1 MGFFCFFVWLT
12 LNTPHPHQLNH
23 LFWGLLITPSVVLGE
38 DLARTPG
45 VKMHLARETGESA
58 NQSVPGPLLHFITL
72 LQGSYSSLCCA
83 HFTDCK
89 SHVHTDFQKYILFT
103 VLQFPL
109 KERMLTFE
117 YLKCEHSSSNPK
129 IYHSYLK

>member
-1 MGFFCFFVWLT
+1 MLHHLLNGNSFVFFVWLT

-58 NQSVPGPLLHFITL
+58 NQSVPGPLLHFISL

-83 HFTDCK
+83 HITDCK
-89 SHVHTDFQKYILFT
+89 SHVHSDFQIYILFT
-103 VLQFPL
+103 VLQFPIRKGCSL
-109 KERMLTFE
+109 LNTLNANTLQFQ
-117 YLKCEHSSSNPK
+117 P
-129 IYHSYLK
+129 

>member
-1 MGFFCFFVWLT
+1 MLHHLLNGNSFVFFFCLVDTQYPPPTSVESPFL
-12 LNTPHPHQLNH
+12 
-23 LFWGLLITPSVVLGE
+23 GLLITPSVVLVE

-58 NQSVPGPLLHFITL
+58 NQSVPGPLLHFISL

-89 SHVHTDFQKYILFT
+89 SHVHADFQKYILFT
-103 VLQFPL
+103 VLQFHIRKGCSLLNTLNTNTLQFQP
-109 KERMLTFE
+109 
-117 YLKCEHSSSNPK
+117 
-129 IYHSYLK
+129 